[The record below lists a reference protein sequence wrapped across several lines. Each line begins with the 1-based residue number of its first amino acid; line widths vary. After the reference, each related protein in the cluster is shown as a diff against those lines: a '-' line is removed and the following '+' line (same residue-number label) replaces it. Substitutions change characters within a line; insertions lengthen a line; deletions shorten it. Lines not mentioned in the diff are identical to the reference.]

1 MALFPIS
8 SNFRGDFVLK
18 LVPVDTDDTWEKV
31 AEQAAVHSVGIHVA
45 PQPGKA
51 IRARRMGA
59 DEPFPLDAKL
69 GDAGLLPT
77 ETIEFYFEGS
87 ETEGEKS

>member
-18 LVPVDTDDTWEKV
+18 LVPVDTDNTW
-31 AEQAAVHSVGIHVA
+31 AEVGEAAAAQSVGIHVA
-45 PQPGKA
+45 PQPGKTV
-51 IRARRMGA
+51 RARRMGA
-59 DEPFPLDAKL
+59 DEPFALDAKL

-77 ETIEFYFEGS
+77 ETIEFYFEGEES
-87 ETEGEKS
+87 

>member
-18 LVPVDTDDTWEKV
+18 LVPVDTDNTWAEV
-31 AEQAAVHSVGIHVA
+31 AEAAAVNSVGHPRRRPA
-45 PQPGKA
+45 REGDPGPA
-51 IRARRMGA
+51 DGA

-77 ETIEFYFEGS
+77 ETIEFYFEG
-87 ETEGEKS
+87 EGS

>member
-18 LVPVDTDDTWEKV
+18 LVPVDTDDTWATV
-31 AEQAAVHSVGIHVA
+31 AEAAAANSVGIHVA

-69 GDAGLLPT
+69 GDAGLMPT
-77 ETIEFYFEGS
+77 ETIEFYFEGEES
-87 ETEGEKS
+87 